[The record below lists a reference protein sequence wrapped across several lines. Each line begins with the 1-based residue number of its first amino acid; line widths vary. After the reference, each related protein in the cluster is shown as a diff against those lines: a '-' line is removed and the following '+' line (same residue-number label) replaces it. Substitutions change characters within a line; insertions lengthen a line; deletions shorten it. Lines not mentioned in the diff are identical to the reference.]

1 MPRSRWDDR
10 PPEGGHYAHVHVY
23 PQDDLSMQIWTIR
36 RIEKGKYADIIA
48 VAGNPLADIAEMQR
62 VRFVM
67 KGGYMVKNE
76 LTAR

>member
-1 MPRSRWDDR
+1 M
-10 PPEGGHYAHVHVY
+10 HVY